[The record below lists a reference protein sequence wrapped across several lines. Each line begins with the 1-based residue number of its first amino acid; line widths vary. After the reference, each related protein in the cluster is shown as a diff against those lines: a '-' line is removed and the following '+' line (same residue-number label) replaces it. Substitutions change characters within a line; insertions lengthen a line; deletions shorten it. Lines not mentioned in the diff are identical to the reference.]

1 MLTSHVRL
9 RITTG
14 DVSGALIGTWG
25 AHAIRLRAG
34 DILDFD
40 VTAGFPQVTYDLRE
54 ASSE

>member
-40 VTAGFPQVTYDLRE
+40 VTAGFPQVTYDHRE
-54 ASSE
+54 ASPE